1 MYHPTPQP
9 PTPQRPNANDA
20 NAHDPNAC
28 CQPSHEPRE
37 SKETAENTTESPTN
51 NNSIIT
57 TPAADGPRPDVEVDW
72 SRTEVGRVATDAAT
86 AVHAR
91 RHCPPNTLGITPE
104 QVHGEA
110 LARMWRQ
117 RSEVDVHDV
126 DGYVR
131 SRLAYAYRTLC
142 RQRVAESRHE
152 RATDPAVLAG
162 EDGAHP
168 AVAESRP
175 GSDPLVGLVDAE
187 WIRDAQLVLTRRV
200 SELQPTELAR
210 ARALATLLTLLA
222 IAANGGCL
230 PAAVPERSG
239 RLEDGEIDLLAA
251 TWMADP
257 RLRGAADRPDDAA
270 IRKRRQRLVETV
282 RAELRE
288 LCEEL
293 SGRDASGHMGAV
305 DAGTVQR

>member
-1 MYHPTPQP
+1 MQP
-9 PTPQRPNANDA
+9 RTLHRQPN
-20 NAHDPNAC
+20 
-28 CQPSHEPRE
+28 HEPRE
-37 SKETAENTTESPTN
+37 CKETAENTTESPTP
-51 NNSIIT
+51 NSI
-57 TPAADGPRPDVEVDW
+57 TPTVEDPRPGLEVDW
-72 SRTEVGRVATDAAT
+72 CRTEVGRVATDAIT

-117 RSEVDVHDV
+117 RFEVEVHDV

-142 RQRVAESRHE
+142 RQRIAESRHE

-168 AVAESRP
+168 AVAEPRP
-175 GSDPLVGLVDAE
+175 GTDPLVGLVDAE

-200 SELQPTELAR
+200 SELQPSELAR

-282 RAELRE
+282 RSELRE

-293 SGRDASGHMGAV
+293 SGRDEREHTEVV
-305 DAGTVQR
+305 DAAEVQR